1 MNTGRKTKTR
11 AGLVDRL
18 ERLGLVGERP
28 SQMRKRRQELGCDLL
43 DCGDMHGSREGVVRR
58 LAHID
63 VIIWMNR
70 RVGAERP
77 PSDSFARFAIT
88 SLTFMSV

>member
-1 MNTGRKTKTR
+1 MG
-11 AGLVDRL
+11 AADLHDRL
-18 ERLGLVGERP
+18 ERLGLFGERP
-28 SQMRKRRQELGCDLL
+28 SQMRKRRQELGRDFL

-63 VIIWMNR
+63 VIIGMNR
-70 RVGAERP
+70 RLGADVP

-88 SLTFMSV
+88 SLTFMFV